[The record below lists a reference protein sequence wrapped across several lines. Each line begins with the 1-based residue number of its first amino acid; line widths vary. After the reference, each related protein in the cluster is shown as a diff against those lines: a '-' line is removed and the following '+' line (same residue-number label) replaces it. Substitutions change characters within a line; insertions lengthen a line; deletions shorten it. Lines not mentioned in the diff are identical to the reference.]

1 MNFSTIRFNWALAT
15 AFLVG
20 IATISGATA
29 QEKQQEIGA
38 DICFCAPNVYEF
50 ELDFS
55 LTCPPVNIT
64 LGDAVAATTCLV
76 SPFGSAEV
84 ADLVPVNITSIDV
97 LELNQNLQIMVNE
110 NISPN
115 KAFLDGDTFT
125 YTSYAAI
132 PGEIVNP
139 EDLPRAIQLNMV
151 GQNKLGEEIINM
163 YLITFTSSC
172 GAYPVL
178 FGGQW
183 AGWTRFRDLGPP
195 SPDLCPAA
203 REPSSAPSLAPTAS
217 PTPLTFSMSMSMSMD
232 MGLEEFSI
240 ADLLESEVVYTPKSA
255 KSKGKGKAG
264 KREKSKEGAKAG
276 KSGKD
281 KSGNKL
287 SKPYSKDGKAKDGK
301 AKDGKAKDGKSKD
314 GNKLSKPYSKDG
326 KSKDGKAKD
335 GKSKDGK
342 SKDGAKAGKSKDG
355 RAKDGAKAGKSEKSK
370 DGAKAGKSEKSK
382 DGAKAGKSEKSE
394 DGKSG
399 SDSRKT
405 ANKLAKPGDKVLKQ
419 GGKDGKSKD
428 GKSKDGKSKDG
439 AKAGKSK
446 DGKAKDGK
454 SKNGA
459 KAGKLEKSKD
469 GAKAGKSYEYEG
481 NGRKPVTEEQK
492 EANKLQ
498 KSDKSKGKGGPK
510 RLRR

>member
-1 MNFSTIRFNWALAT
+1 
-15 AFLVG
+15 
-20 IATISGATA
+20 
-29 QEKQQEIGA
+29 
-38 DICFCAPNVYEF
+38 
-50 ELDFS
+50 
-55 LTCPPVNIT
+55 VNIT

-139 EDLPRAIQLNMV
+139 EDLPRAIQLNLV

-195 SPDLCPAA
+195 SPDLCPPA
-203 REPSSAPSLAPTAS
+203 REPTPSPTPAPTAS
-217 PTPLTFSMSMSMSMD
+217 PSLMFSMSMSMSMD

-301 AKDGKAKDGKSKD
+301 AKDGKSKDGKSKD

-342 SKDGAKAGKSKDG
+342 S
-355 RAKDGAKAGKSEKSK
+355 KDGAKAGKSEKSK

-419 GGKDGKSKD
+419 GGKDGKAKDGKSKD

-454 SKNGA
+454 SKDGA
-459 KAGKLEKSKD
+459 KAGKSEKSKD
-469 GAKAGKSYEYEG
+469 GAKAGKSYKYEG
-481 NGRKPVTEEQK
+481 NGRKPATEAQK
-492 EANKLQ
+492 EANKLE

-510 RLRR
+510 RLRI